1 MLDRSPRRSVSKW
14 KPCWRGLGQLRRS
27 AIPMS
32 PNESRPQ
39 NPNKSLSEA
48 VQTGATRRFR
58 WSTIPAALSG
68 LFGLLALVA
77 IPIGIFQ
84 NIDVYQNPSN
94 RMMFFAALGMPIALL
109 VAGTLNVV
117 GSFRWIRGRWLSA
130 LACNAAAYGTI
141 MIPIKMFESAM
152 DVAQSLQ

>member
-1 MLDRSPRRSVSKW
+1 VASGFWNQCQLPPPRDA
-14 KPCWRGLGQLRRS
+14 GRS

-84 NIDVYQNPSN
+84 NIEVYQNPSN
-94 RMMFFAALGMPIALL
+94 RMMFFAALGMPIGLL

-117 GSFRWIRGRWLSA
+117 GSFRWIRVSVGA
-130 LACNAAAYGTI
+130 LKGAI
-141 MIPIKMFESAM
+141 SERF
-152 DVAQSLQ
+152 

>member
-1 MLDRSPRRSVSKW
+1 
-14 KPCWRGLGQLRRS
+14 
-27 AIPMS
+27 
-32 PNESRPQ
+32 
-39 NPNKSLSEA
+39 
-48 VQTGATRRFR
+48 
-58 WSTIPAALSG
+58 LSG
-68 LFGLLALVA
+68 LLGLLALVA

-141 MIPIKMFESAM
+141 MVPIKMFESAM